1 MAVSE
6 EGAGSL
12 RNLGPKSQ
20 LWLAGIGITSFDEI
34 RRLGAVE
41 TYVRLKSA
49 NPRVSLNMLY
59 GLHAALQN
67 RDWREVT
74 DDEKQMLREMLHEVE
89 SK

>member
-1 MAVSE
+1 MAVSKNE
-6 EGAGSL
+6 VGSL

-20 LWLAGIGITSFDEI
+20 LWLTEIGITSFDQI

-41 TYVRLKSA
+41 TYLRLKSA

-59 GLHAALQN
+59 ALHAALQD

-74 DDEKQMLREMLHEVE
+74 ADEKQMLKELLNGRTQ
-89 SK
+89 